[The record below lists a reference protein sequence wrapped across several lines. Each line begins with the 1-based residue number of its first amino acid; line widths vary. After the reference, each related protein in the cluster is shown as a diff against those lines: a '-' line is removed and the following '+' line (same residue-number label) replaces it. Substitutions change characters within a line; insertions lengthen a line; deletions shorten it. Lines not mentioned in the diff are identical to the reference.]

1 MISAVKSLSIA
12 LALAAGVVALSNRPD
27 PNLEVIAQSQV
38 DRPVIYQIA

>member
-12 LALAAGVVALSNRPD
+12 LALAAGVVALSNQPK

>member
-12 LALAAGVVALSNRPD
+12 LTLAAGVVAMSNQPES
-27 PNLEVIAQSQV
+27 NLEVIAQSQV

>member
-12 LALAAGVVALSNRPD
+12 LALALTLNNQPEPD
-27 PNLEVIAQSQV
+27 PEVIVQSQV